1 MASLYLVRH
10 GQASFGSAN
19 YDSLSTLG
27 HMQCR
32 LLGDWW
38 RQRHWKVLPLVS
50 GPMQRHLQS
59 MRAFQEGFAEAGD
72 IAEHR
77 VLPQLAEFDHEN
89 VLRVY
94 RPEFSDMAAIAHYLV
109 STGNP
114 RRAFQQIFTE
124 AVERWHD
131 GRFDADYNESW
142 PKFRDRVVHGFGEL
156 RAEGKDQL
164 VFTSGGVIS
173 VILQQVL
180 GINDARSFA
189 LNAVIANSS
198 LTRILFKDE
207 EISLSTFNNTAHLD
221 IHNAPELISYR

>member
-27 HMQCR
+27 QMQCR

-38 RQRHWKVLPLVS
+38 RQRNWKAVPLVS

-59 MRAFQEGFAEAGD
+59 LRSFQDGFQSDVVAG
-72 IAEHR
+72 EPV

-94 RPEFSDMAAIAHYLV
+94 RPEFTDMAGIAHYLV

-114 RRAFQQIFTE
+114 RKAFQQIFTE

-142 PKFRDRVVHGFGEL
+142 PVFRRRVQEGFALL
-156 RAEGKDQL
+156 RAEGSDKM

-173 VILQQVL
+173 VIIQQLL

-189 LNAVIANSS
+189 INAVIANSS
-198 LTRILFKDE
+198 VSRVLYKDD
-207 EISLSTFNNTAHLD
+207 EISLSTFNTTAHLD
-221 IHNAPELISYR
+221 VHNAPELISYR

>member
-10 GQASFGSAN
+10 GQASFGAAN

-27 HMQCR
+27 QMQCR

-38 RQRHWKVLPLVS
+38 QQRHWQPGQYVT

-59 MRAFQEGFAEAGD
+59 LRSFQEGFGLEEKPEPQ
-72 IAEHR
+72 IM
-77 VLPQLAEFDHEN
+77 PQLAEFDHEN

-94 RPEFSDMAAIAHYLV
+94 RPDFADMSAIAHYLV

-114 RRAFQQIFTE
+114 RKAFQQIFTE

-131 GRFDADYNESW
+131 GRYDADYNESW
-142 PKFRDRVVHGFGEL
+142 PVFRNRVIEGFAQL
-156 RAEGKDQL
+156 RSGGGDKI

-173 VILQQVL
+173 VMLQQVL

-189 LNAVIANSS
+189 INAVIANSS
-198 LTRILFKDE
+198 VSRMLYNAE
-207 EISLSTFNNTAHLD
+207 EVSLSTFNTTAHLD
-221 IHNAPELISYR
+221 VHNAPELISYR

>member
-10 GQASFGSAN
+10 GQASFGAVN

-38 RQRHWKVLPLVS
+38 RQRHWKAMPLVS

-59 MRAFQEGFAEAGD
+59 LRAFQEGFDNPEVAG
-72 IAEHR
+72 EPE
-77 VLPQLAEFDHEN
+77 VLAQLAEFDHEN

-94 RPEFSDMAAIAHYLV
+94 KPEFADMAAIAHYLV

-114 RRAFQQIFTE
+114 RKAFQQIFIE

-142 PKFRDRVVHGFGEL
+142 PVFRQRVVDGFAQL
-156 RAEGKDQL
+156 RSAGGDRL

-173 VILQQVL
+173 VIMQNVL

-198 LTRILFKDE
+198 VSRILFKDAE
-207 EISLSTFNNTAHLD
+207 VSLSSFNNTAHLD